1 MIEETSVLTRL
12 ASPGDAQDILD
23 IYTPFVTDSA
33 TSFEEEPPSA
43 QEMSERITG
52 SHVWVVAEDA
62 GRICGYAYAT
72 RFHPRAAYRWSV
84 EVSIYLSSEVQGRGV
99 GKLLLQDLLDRLVDR
114 GFVNAFAGTTLPN
127 ARSIALFES
136 FGFEKI
142 AHQKNVGFKH
152 AAWHDVGWWQLQLQ
166 EPTDPPPALP

>member
-1 MIEETSVLTRL
+1 MIIRAAAAT
-12 ASPGDAQDILD
+12 DAQVILD

-33 TSFEEEPPSA
+33 TSFEEKPPSA
-43 QEMSERITG
+43 QEMSERIAG
-52 SHVWVVAEDA
+52 SHVWLIAEEA

-84 EVSIYLSSEVQGRGV
+84 EVSIYLDPEAQGRGV
-99 GKLLLQDLLDRLVDR
+99 GKLLLRELIDRLVAH

-136 FGFEKI
+136 FGFQKI

-152 AAWHDVGWWQLQLQ
+152 GEWHDVGWWQLQLQ
-166 EPTDPPPALP
+166 DPSTPPPELP